1 MNVLAS
7 FYQRMSE
14 QMQANF
20 GGDDGEQTGMDP
32 SGFMMDM
39 PLSRVINMLGSSIP
53 TSPEEMVTEM
63 LAKVYKSP
71 NG

>member
-1 MNVLAS
+1 MQATFGRNE
-7 FYQRMSE
+7 SE
-14 QMQANF
+14 QA
-20 GGDDGEQTGMDP
+20 GMDP

-39 PLSRVINMLGSSIP
+39 PLSRVINMMGSSVP